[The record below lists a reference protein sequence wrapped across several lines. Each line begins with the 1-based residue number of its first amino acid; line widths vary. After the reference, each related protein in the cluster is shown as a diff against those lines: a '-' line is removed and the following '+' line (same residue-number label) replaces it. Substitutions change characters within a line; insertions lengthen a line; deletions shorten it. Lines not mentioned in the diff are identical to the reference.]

1 MSEQEHYIGDLENEE
16 GFEDIVTEVREHVE
30 IMEEASKEL
39 TIAVKMSR
47 EFFAGN
53 ITIEAY
59 ESALENMRQHKGR
72 LAIDEL

>member
-1 MSEQEHYIGDLENEE
+1 MSEQEHYIGDVEDEE
-16 GFEDIVTEVREHVE
+16 GFEEIVTEAREQVE
-30 IMEEASKEL
+30 IMEEARQEL

-47 EFFAGN
+47 EILSGN

-59 ESALENMRQHKGR
+59 KSALENMRQHKGR